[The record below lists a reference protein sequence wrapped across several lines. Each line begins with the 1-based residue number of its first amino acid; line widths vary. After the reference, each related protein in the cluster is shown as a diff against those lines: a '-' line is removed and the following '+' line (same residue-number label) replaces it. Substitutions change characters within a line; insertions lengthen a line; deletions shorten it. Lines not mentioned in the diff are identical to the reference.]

1 MSHLSRMRSR
11 SRRSARQA
19 ARNLGYM
26 SGSRTVSK
34 RVNKPIPTFNEYVLM
49 NGDVMIIGN
58 IEDMLLQFKHRK
70 DGYISNNI
78 FKIIRC
84 DKVGLFYSA
93 RQKMFMW
100 LAVNDDYTIYIL
112 HKDKELKYLPNAISL
127 DIESKKFQIIHNAN
141 RLFWSVYNVNDILD
155 LTMNPIIM
163 YKVGEIFKK

>member
-1 MSHLSRMRSR
+1 MRSR

-19 ARNLGYM
+19 ARNMGYM

-70 DGYISNNI
+70 DGYISNNV
-78 FKIIRC
+78 FKVIRA
-84 DKVGLFYSA
+84 DKIGLFYCI
-93 RQKMFMW
+93 RRKLFMW
-100 LAVNDDYTIYIL
+100 LAINDDFTIYIL
-112 HKDKELKYLPNAISL
+112 FKDKELRHLPNTI
-127 DIESKKFQIIHNAN
+127 DFNIESPKYQIIENAN
-141 RLFWSVYNVNDILD
+141 RLIWSVYNKNDILD
-155 LTMNPIIM
+155 LTTNPIIM